1 MTYLTDEFSMD
12 MLPLEC
18 ATCIKNKVVPL
29 EELGKIEFR
38 SCIQSMYV
46 AMVLTVLL
54 DKDISQNPV
63 ELKLEPDDVLYIV
76 EVDDAT
82 EIRVIKMEFSN

>member
-12 MLPLEC
+12 MLPLGC
-18 ATCIKNKVVPL
+18 VACIKTKVVPL

-46 AMVLTVLL
+46 AIVLTVLL
-54 DKDISQNPV
+54 DKKHSP
-63 ELKLEPDDVLYIV
+63 KP
-76 EVDDAT
+76 
-82 EIRVIKMEFSN
+82 R